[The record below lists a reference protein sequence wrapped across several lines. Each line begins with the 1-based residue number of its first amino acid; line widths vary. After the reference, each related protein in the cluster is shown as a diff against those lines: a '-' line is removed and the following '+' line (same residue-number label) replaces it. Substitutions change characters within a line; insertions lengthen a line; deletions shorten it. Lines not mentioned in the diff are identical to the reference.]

1 MRKNIIEIF
10 KDIDFAIEVETNL
23 KIVDFSD
30 ITFSLNNDT
39 YRPYKKPND
48 LLLYINKS
56 SNHPPQII
64 NHLLKKINE
73 RLSRNFS
80 NEEVFNLSK
89 HQYEKAFRDN
99 GYTDAELK
107 STPT

>member
-10 KDIDFAIEVETNL
+10 KDIDFAIEVKTNL

-64 NHLLKKINE
+64 NHLPKKINE

-80 NEEVFNLSK
+80 NEEVFNS
-89 HQYEKAFRDN
+89 
-99 GYTDAELK
+99 
-107 STPT
+107 S

>member
-1 MRKNIIEIF
+1 MHIYIYIHTYTYIHIF
-10 KDIDFAIEVETNL
+10 IYPLSYDMICY
-23 KIVDFSD
+23 
-30 ITFSLNNDT
+30 
-39 YRPYKKPND
+39 YRVLLSYKC
-48 LLLYINKS
+48 
-56 SNHPPQII
+56 SNHPPQI
-64 NHLLKKINE
+64 NE
-73 RLSRNFS
+73 HLSRNFS